1 MKLNN
6 LYRWRLLSEHLK
18 EDVKIGG
25 GNLCRDWLSLSPLH
39 WVKYSN
45 NVRSE
50 SDLYNMSFRSASDS
64 QKYGTFSDN
73 I

>member
-1 MKLNN
+1 MKFNN
-6 LYRWRLLSEHLK
+6 SYRWRLLSEHLK
-18 EDVKIGG
+18 EEVKIGG
-25 GNLCRDWLSLSPLH
+25 GNLCTDWLSLSPLH

-64 QKYGTFSDN
+64 QKYGTFPDN